1 MTSTRR
7 ALRRIGAVLCAVVV
21 LASCRVNQSVSLKVN
36 PNGTGS
42 VTVVVTADKD
52 VVAKVPSLAQDI
64 RTDDLKQ
71 AGWETDGPKKTK
83 SGGLTIELTRSFRN
97 PAEANAVLAQ
107 VSEANGPL
115 HDVVVTRSGKD
126 TNSTWTLA
134 GRLEITGGLDAFV
147 DDAARKLL
155 GVTPYA
161 AEVNESGLDLGDA
174 IGVTFVATLPGSVEA
189 STGVADNGALTW
201 RVPMDGSKIDVAT
214 TTTHV
219 AVATSISR
227 VARVILLGLLVLWI
241 AATAILL
248 LLVANARNRRARTP
262 RL

>member
-1 MTSTRR
+1 M
-7 ALRRIGAVLCAVVV
+7 VL
-21 LASCRVNQSVSLKVN
+21 LASCRVDQKVSLEVN

-52 VVAKVPSLAQDI
+52 IVSKVPTLAQDI

-83 SGGLTIELTRSFRN
+83 SGGLTIELTRSFQN

-107 VSEANGPL
+107 ISDDKGPL
-115 HDVVVTRSGKD
+115 HDMVVTRTGKD

-147 DDAARKLL
+147 DDATRELL

-161 AEVNESGLDLGDA
+161 AEVAESGLDLGDA
-174 IGVTFVATLPGSVEA
+174 IGITFSATLPGKVDS
-189 STGVADNGALTW
+189 SNGVTDEDALTW
-201 RVPMDGSKIDVAT
+201 RVPVDGSKIDLAASV
-214 TTTHV
+214 THV
-219 AVATSISR
+219 AVATSVSR
-227 VARVILLGLLVLWI
+227 VARVLLLGLLVLWI
-241 AATAILL
+241 SATAILL

>member
-1 MTSTRR
+1 M
-7 ALRRIGAVLCAVVV
+7 LCAAVV
-21 LASCRVNQSVSLKVN
+21 LASCRVDQTVSLDVT
-36 PNGTGS
+36 PNGTGT

-52 VVAKVPSLAQDI
+52 IVSKVPTLAQDI

-71 AGWETDGPKKTK
+71 AGWKTDGPKKTK
-83 SGGLTIELTRSFRN
+83 SGGLTIELTHSFKN
-97 PAEANAVLAQ
+97 PSEATAVLAQ
-107 VSEANGPL
+107 VSEAKGPL
-115 HDVVVTRSGKD
+115 HDIVVTRSGKD

-134 GRLEITGGLDAFV
+134 GRLEISGGLDAFV
-147 DDAARKLL
+147 DDATRTLL
-155 GVTPYA
+155 GVSPYA

-174 IGVTFVATLPGSVEA
+174 VAITFVATLPGTVDA
-189 STGVADNGALTW
+189 STGLADNGTLSW
-201 RVPMDGSKIDVAT
+201 RVPMDGSKVDIAT

-227 VARVILLGLLVLWI
+227 VARVLILGLLVLWI